1 MFLIASWHCAHRP
14 LCVPQQL
21 SAAREAVQAPGS
33 LLVTFVEN
41 SALLIFSELLIIA
54 CVTTCH
60 VLPECKSRAIL
71 LDSVLYLEGLEE

>member
-1 MFLIASWHCAHRP
+1 M
-14 LCVPQQL
+14 
-21 SAAREAVQAPGS
+21 QAPGS

-60 VLPECKSRAIL
+60 VLPEGKSRAIL
-71 LDSVLYLEGLEE
+71 FDSVLYLEGLEE